1 MHQTPTEA
9 SGSFRAS
16 GSSSDEL
23 QELDRSLKLLTGLIS
38 QSNKEGYESSRL
50 KASIGTALF
59 KYVMRYA
66 PEDSPYFNRDRL
78 VVSGRRFYCQCLAS
92 CFSAPAHMP
101 PIDYAGRWKGLFKH
115 LIAAKG
121 IAVGLP
127 DIASVFSRTT
137 TPHCHSNQA
146 IQSAIGQAI
155 ALKNLTMLYNKPDLE
170 LVDNMIWCIIDD
182 PKFQQGSAL
191 EAVALAGNWKLRNLC
206 VIYDSTYDSISN
218 NLEVNNF
225 KTHGWDVIK
234 LVNDENLTIATIY
247 MALNK
252 SRRSNA
258 PTLVSI
264 QMPNRSS
271 SHQVDS
277 HLNNNPLHL
286 PQELYDIFLNVSA
299 KSKLYETDWLVRM
312 REYRELYPAVAR
324 EFWCHV
330 AGRSGTI
337 TQHQRAFTSPMPLP
351 ISSLPAE
358 QWSRRRERRS
368 FRRDDFSQQPDRR
381 SRPGRTRPETF
392 HIRPC
397 DAEEAAGAFLV
408 SIRSTK
414 LPTTISLPLKGATSF
429 PGHSSRL
436 GVTYGAYT
444 FSKCHDEDFDLTLI
458 AAGVGIHYAMGT
470 QELLIGEYG
479 LRAKIVSCPCLRLF
493 QLQTEEYRK
502 SVLWP
507 QSRKPTVAIDFGNSQ
522 GWKPYADALML
533 LEDGANVETEAN
545 MPKRI
550 GRRIRDFVQEFKERN
565 AS

>member
-78 VVSGRRFYCQCLAS
+78 VVSG
-92 CFSAPAHMP
+92 H
-101 PIDYAGRWKGLFKH
+101 YAGRWKGLFEH

-155 ALKNLTMLYNKPDLE
+155 ALKTLTMLYNKPDLE

-191 EAVALAGNWKLRNLC
+191 DAVALAGNWKLRNLC

-234 LVNDENLTIATIY
+234 LVNDENLTIA
-247 MALNK
+247 
-252 SRRSNA
+252 
-258 PTLVSI
+258 
-264 QMPNRSS
+264 
-271 SHQVDS
+271 
-277 HLNNNPLHL
+277 
-286 PQELYDIFLNVSA
+286 
-299 KSKLYETDWLVRM
+299 SKFYQ
-312 REYRELYPAVAR
+312 
-324 EFWCHV
+324 
-330 AGRSGTI
+330 G
-337 TQHQRAFTSPMPLP
+337 AF
-351 ISSLPAE
+351 
-358 QWSRRRERRS
+358 
-368 FRRDDFSQQPDRR
+368 RDD
-381 SRPGRTRPETF
+381 
-392 HIRPC
+392 
-397 DAEEAAGAFLV
+397 
-408 SIRSTK
+408 
-414 LPTTISLPLKGATSF
+414 
-429 PGHSSRL
+429 
-436 GVTYGAYT
+436 
-444 FSKCHDEDFDLTLI
+444 
-458 AAGVGIHYAMGT
+458 
-470 QELLIGEYG
+470 
-479 LRAKIVSCPCLRLF
+479 
-493 QLQTEEYRK
+493 
-502 SVLWP
+502 
-507 QSRKPTVAIDFGNSQ
+507 
-522 GWKPYADALML
+522 
-533 LEDGANVETEAN
+533 
-545 MPKRI
+545 
-550 GRRIRDFVQEFKERN
+550 
-565 AS
+565 